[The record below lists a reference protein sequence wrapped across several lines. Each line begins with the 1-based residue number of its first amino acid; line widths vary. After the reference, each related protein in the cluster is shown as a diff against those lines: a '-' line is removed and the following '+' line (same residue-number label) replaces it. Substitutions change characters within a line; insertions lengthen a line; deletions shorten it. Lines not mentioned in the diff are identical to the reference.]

1 MVLKILKKP
10 KAAGARGITCPVC
23 GRGTTDF
30 LRGTYRGGGGGG
42 APLGHRWACGRATP
56 ATVVIIIIII
66 ITMVIIIIGIFF
78 ANDLNR
84 LYKSVCCKENT
95 VV

>member
-10 KAAGARGITCPVC
+10 KASGARGITCPVC

-30 LRGTYRGGGGGG
+30 LRGTYRGVGEWGG

-56 ATVVIIIIII
+56 ATVVIIII
-66 ITMVIIIIGIFF
+66 GIFF
-78 ANDLNR
+78 ANDLNT
-84 LYKSVCCKENT
+84 LYKSEK
-95 VV
+95 